1 MCKKSSNFVPQN
13 DIFMKK
19 FFFIAFLS
27 LAMVSLNGCRE
38 CNCTPGK
45 DCTCTP
51 HPDCK
56 FHQKT
61 IDLVVNSNEWQWDEA
76 TQRFY
81 AHFTQPDITV
91 DIYDYA
97 TWTFTHEYNF
107 GTKDAYQVALPESVF
122 KSETLQD
129 NSVVTYFEHIDYA
142 IGIGWVEVT
151 YTISDFVYPEQS
163 PGVLINPGDMRF
175 HLQLNY

>member
-1 MCKKSSNFVPQN
+1 
-13 DIFMKK
+13 MKK
-19 FFFIAFLS
+19 IFLIAFLA
-27 LAMVSLNGCRE
+27 LAMVSLNSCRE
-38 CNCTPGK
+38 CNCTPGKSCTCTPGK

-51 HPDCK
+51 QECS

-61 IDLVVNSNEWQWDEA
+61 LDLVVKSSEWQWDEA

-81 AHFTQPDITV
+81 AHFSRPEITV

-97 TWTFTHEYNF
+97 TWTFTHEYNY
-107 GTKDAYQVALPESVF
+107 GTNDAYQVALPESVF
-122 KSETLQD
+122 KSETLPD

-151 YTISDFVYPEQS
+151 YTISDFVYPEAS
-163 PGVLINPGDMRF
+163 PGALINPDDMRF
-175 HLQLNY
+175 HLQINY